1 MLVVERRCAMRF
13 EQSSEDPSVGYLYL
27 SNHPGSR
34 VAGSVKNVV
43 SIGALIP
50 NYVGPDIHLDLNEAG
65 EVIGIEV
72 LE

>member
-1 MLVVERRCAMRF
+1 MRF
-13 EQSSEDPSVGYLYL
+13 EPSGDDPSVGYLYL
-27 SNHPGSR
+27 SNHPGAGTAGCVKSMVR
-34 VAGSVKNVV
+34 VS
-43 SIGALIP
+43 SLIP